1 MMVAGAIW
9 IWIAVTAA
17 RRSGA
22 TVACGLSGSTIDD
35 RRNFGGNQGGGM
47 AAVDIQSQE
56 EPSAQ
61 TVSAV
66 LDAAA
71 ERIAAAGVEN
81 ARADAEA
88 LVADALGMKPEEL
101 SVDSAGEIP
110 PEVAERDRGAG
121 ARRVDREPMAYI
133 LGHAPFRGLEIA
145 VDARV
150 LWPRRETE
158 LLVEVGAEL
167 PEGARVHEVGTGSG
181 AIALALINERPD
193 LRVTASDLSP
203 EAAEAARENAERLG
217 LELEVT
223 VGEGLPDSLLGEGV
237 DLVIANLPYVT
248 DSTIFERSPEIQ
260 REPRIAVTGDCGEDG
275 LGVIR
280 GLIEETPSGWRLA
293 LEHDTHHGP
302 AMRELLRDAT
312 TLQDYEGDER
322 VTVGFAP

>member
-1 MMVAGAIW
+1 
-9 IWIAVTAA
+9 
-17 RRSGA
+17 
-22 TVACGLSGSTIDD
+22 
-35 RRNFGGNQGGGM
+35 M

-56 EPSAQ
+56 EPSAR

-81 ARADAEA
+81 ARADAEV
-88 LVADALGMKPEEL
+88 LVADAMGVKPEQL
-101 SVDSAGEIP
+101 SVESAGEVP
-110 PEVAERDRGAG
+110 AEVAAEIEARV

-133 LGHAPFRGLEIA
+133 LGRAPFRSLEIA
-145 VDARV
+145 VDERV

-158 LLVEVGAEL
+158 LLVEVGVDL

-181 AIALALINERPD
+181 AIALALLSERPD
-193 LRVTASDLSP
+193 LRITASDLSP
-203 EAAEAARENAERLG
+203 EAVEAARENAERLG
-217 LELEVT
+217 LGLEVSVAT
-223 VGEGLPDSLLGEGV
+223 GLPESVEAEGV

-248 DSTIFERSPEIQ
+248 DTTIFERSPEIQ
-260 REPRIAVTGDCGEDG
+260 KEPRIAVTGSCGEDG

-280 GLIEETPSGWRLA
+280 GLIGETPSGWKLA
-293 LEHDTHHGP
+293 MEHDTHHGP
-302 AMRELLRDAT
+302 TMRELLRDAT

>member
-1 MMVAGAIW
+1 
-9 IWIAVTAA
+9 
-17 RRSGA
+17 
-22 TVACGLSGSTIDD
+22 
-35 RRNFGGNQGGGM
+35 M
-47 AAVDIQSQE
+47 AAIDVQNQDG
-56 EPSAQ
+56 PSAR

-81 ARADAEA
+81 ARRDAEI
-88 LVADALGMKPEEL
+88 LVADAMGVTPENL
-101 SVDSAGEIP
+101 SIDSAGEVP
-110 PEVAERDRGAG
+110 AEVAAAIEERV

-133 LGHAPFRGLEIA
+133 LGRAPFRSLEIA
-145 VDARV
+145 VDERV

-181 AIALALINERPD
+181 AIALALLAERPD
-193 LRVTASDLSP
+193 LRITASDLSP
-203 EAAEAARENAERLG
+203 EAVEAARENAERLG
-217 LELEVT
+217 LDLEVSVAT
-223 VGEGLPDSLLGEGV
+223 GVPDGLEDV

-260 REPRIAVTGDCGEDG
+260 KEPRIAVTGDCGEDG

-280 GLIEETPSGWRLA
+280 GLIAETPSGWKLA
-293 LEHDTHHGP
+293 MEHDTHHGP
-302 AMRELLRDAT
+302 AMREMLRDAT

>member
-1 MMVAGAIW
+1 MAAID
-9 IWIAVTAA
+9 VQNQDGPAA
-17 RRSGA
+17 R
-22 TVACGLSGSTIDD
+22 
-35 RRNFGGNQGGGM
+35 
-47 AAVDIQSQE
+47 
-56 EPSAQ
+56 

-81 ARADAEA
+81 ARRDAEV
-88 LVADALGMKPEEL
+88 LVADALGVKPEEL

-110 PEVAERDRGAG
+110 ADVAAAIEERVE
-121 ARRVDREPMAYI
+121 RRIDREPMAYI
-133 LGHAPFRGLEIA
+133 LGRAPFRALEIA
-145 VDARV
+145 VDERV

-181 AIALALINERPD
+181 AIALALLSERPD
-193 LRVTASDLSP
+193 LRITASDLSP

-217 LELEVT
+217 LPLEVSVAT
-223 VGEGLPDSLLGEGV
+223 GIPAGLEGV

-260 REPRIAVTGDCGEDG
+260 KEPRIAVTGDCGEDG

-280 GLIEETPSGWRLA
+280 GLIGETPSGWKLA
-293 LEHDTHHGP
+293 MEHDTHHGP
-302 AMRELLRDAT
+302 AMREMLRDAT

>member
-1 MMVAGAIW
+1 V
-9 IWIAVTAA
+9 
-17 RRSGA
+17 
-22 TVACGLSGSTIDD
+22 
-35 RRNFGGNQGGGM
+35 
-47 AAVDIQSQE
+47 AAVDVRSGE

-88 LVADALGMKPEEL
+88 LVADAMGVTPENL
-101 SVDSAGEIP
+101 SVDSAGAVP
-110 PEVAERDRGAG
+110 AEVAAAIEERVGQ
-121 ARRVDREPMAYI
+121 RVEREPMAYI
-133 LGHAPFRGLEIA
+133 LGRAPFRGLEIA
-145 VDARV
+145 VDKRV

-158 LLVEVGAEL
+158 LLVEVGAGL

-181 AIALALINERPD
+181 AIALALLSERPD

-217 LELEVT
+217 LELEVSVAT
-223 VGEGLPDSLLGEGV
+223 GIPEGLEGV

-260 REPRIAVTGDCGEDG
+260 KEPRIAVTGDCGEDG

-280 GLIEETPSGWRLA
+280 GLIAETPSGWKLA
-293 LEHDTHHGP
+293 MEHDTHHGP
-302 AMRELLRDAT
+302 AMREMLRDAT